1 MCFDVCG
8 VFIAI
13 IVYSQLQ
20 CVVPYIVCIFL
31 MFVVDA
37 VGDHIVE
44 TYYIKGLNVE
54 SNASFCLPHLVEERS
69 IGIVL
74 DALAACLSMCL
85 S

>member
-1 MCFDVCG
+1 
-8 VFIAI
+8 
-13 IVYSQLQ
+13 
-20 CVVPYIVCIFL
+20 

-54 SNASFCLPHLVEERS
+54 SNASFCLPHLVEEKS